1 MMCGGLLRLGAA
13 AGDVAVA
20 TTFGGGFMAA
30 FSDGPAKGEIGAMPW
45 DSVDKRRDEDA
56 TDRRKRSR
64 RRFRF
69 GGRRAI
75 DAPQQR
81 ERRDRDRL
89 DAEGER
95 STPS

>member
-1 MMCGGLLRLGAA
+1 
-13 AGDVAVA
+13 
-20 TTFGGGFMAA
+20 MAA
-30 FSDGPAKGEIGAMPW
+30 FRDEPAGLVFPRGADRRGGVPQEEVGVMPW

-56 TDRRKRSR
+56 TEKRKRSR

-75 DAPQQR
+75 DVSQKR

-89 DAEGER
+89 EAEGGR
-95 STPS
+95 